1 MSTDTAAA
9 ATPSMDGDGH
19 LHFLLAFRTSSTL
32 FENHMKVCCS
42 G

>member
-9 ATPSMDGDGH
+9 ATSMDGDGH